1 LTRQERLAELFAWA
15 KGKSLMGVESRVRD
29 EAFRRY
35 RCSYPT
41 AESYAIAVRMMLEEA
56 QKPIAPVE

>member
-1 LTRQERLAELFAWA
+1 MFDWA
-15 KGKSLMGVESRVRD
+15 KGQKLLGIESRVRD

-41 AESYAIAVRMMLEEA
+41 AESYAIAVRMMVEEGRQSLA
-56 QKPIAPVE
+56 TVQ